1 MAQKKKSFKS
11 AIDKTN
17 LNEKRG
23 INSLVSGTVAA
34 APAPAPEAG
43 TEAKLVGQEAELPK
57 DVRQTFVIREDYLE
71 KLKDYVHMIRIS
83 EDSYYTQKDAMHEAL
98 DMLYE
103 SAGEI
108 PPRPDKLK
116 EREQERAQR
125 IRRGR
130 AS

>member
-1 MAQKKKSFKS
+1 MAQRKSFKS

-23 INSLVSGTVAA
+23 IKSLVSTPPSEKDAQPPQVV
-34 APAPAPEAG
+34 
-43 TEAKLVGQEAELPK
+43 KQEEEVPK
-57 DVRQTFVIREDYLE
+57 DLRQTFVIREDYLE
-71 KLKDYVHMIRIS
+71 KLKDYVHMIRVT

-98 DMLYE
+98 DMLFE

-108 PPRPDKLK
+108 KPRPDKLK

-130 AS
+130 AG

>member
-1 MAQKKKSFKS
+1 MAQKRKSFKS

-17 LNEKRG
+17 LNEKG
-23 INSLVSGTVAA
+23 GLKSLVSSGAAAA
-34 APAPAPEAG
+34 APEVAAG
-43 TEAKLVGQEAELPK
+43 EPKLVGQGEAPPK

-71 KLKDYVHMIRIS
+71 KLKDYVHMIRIT

-98 DMLYE
+98 DMLFE
-103 SAGEI
+103 AAGEI
-108 PPRPDKLK
+108 QPRPDKLK

>member
-1 MAQKKKSFKS
+1 MAQKRKSFKS

-17 LNEKRG
+17 LNEKG
-23 INSLVSGTVAA
+23 GLKSLVSSA
-34 APAPAPEAG
+34 APAAPDAV
-43 TEAKLVGQEAELPK
+43 TEPRLIGQEEEPPK

-71 KLKDYVHMIRIS
+71 KLKDYVHMVRIT

-98 DMLYE
+98 DMLFE
-103 SAGEI
+103 TAGEI
-108 PPRPDKLK
+108 QPRPAKLK
-116 EREQERAQR
+116 EREQERARR

>member
-1 MAQKKKSFKS
+1 MAQRKSFKS

-17 LNEKRG
+17 LNERG
-23 INSLVSGTVAA
+23 GIKSLVSAPSPVKSTNEIPLVKQEEEAA
-34 APAPAPEAG
+34 
-43 TEAKLVGQEAELPK
+43 QPK
-57 DVRQTFVIREDYLE
+57 DVRQTFVVREDYLE
-71 KLKDYVHMIRIS
+71 KLKDYVHMIRVT

-98 DMLYE
+98 DMLFE

-108 PPRPDKLK
+108 KPRPDKLK

-125 IRRGR
+125 IRKGR

>member
-1 MAQKKKSFKS
+1 MAQRKSFKS

-17 LNEKRG
+17 LNERG
-23 INSLVSGTVAA
+23 GIKSLVSTPAREQEEQS
-34 APAPAPEAG
+34 AP
-43 TEAKLVGQEAELPK
+43 KVVQQEEPPK
-57 DVRQTFVIREDYLE
+57 DLRQTFVIREDYLE
-71 KLKDYVHMIRIS
+71 KLKDYVHMIRVT

-98 DMLYE
+98 DMLFQ

-108 PPRPDKLK
+108 KPRPDKLK

-130 AS
+130 AG

>member
-1 MAQKKKSFKS
+1 MAQRKSFKS

-23 INSLVSGTVAA
+23 IKSLVSTPASDQEDQQ
-34 APAPAPEAG
+34 AP
-43 TEAKLVGQEAELPK
+43 KVVKQEDDLPK
-57 DVRQTFVIREDYLE
+57 DLRQTFVIREDYLE
-71 KLKDYVHMIRIS
+71 KLKDYVHMIRVS

-98 DMLYE
+98 DMLFE

-108 PPRPDKLK
+108 KPRPDKLK

-130 AS
+130 AG